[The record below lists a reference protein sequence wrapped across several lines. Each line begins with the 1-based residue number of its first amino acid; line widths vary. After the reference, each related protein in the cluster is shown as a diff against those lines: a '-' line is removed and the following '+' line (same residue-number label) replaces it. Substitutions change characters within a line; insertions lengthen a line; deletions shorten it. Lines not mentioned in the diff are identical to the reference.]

1 MRGTEQGGFMSE
13 EREKR
18 SSEEPDD
25 VEAHKLNQRMGEPE
39 DKFARMGEPEDVEAH
54 KLNQRMG
61 ETEEQDKFAATDEDD
76 VEAHVL
82 SPKLNPGKMQS

>member
-1 MRGTEQGGFMSE
+1 MSE

-25 VEAHKLNQRMGEPE
+25 VEAHKLNQR
-39 DKFARMGEPEDVEAH
+39 
-54 KLNQRMG
+54 LS
-61 ETEEQDKFAATDEDD
+61 ETEEKDKFAATDEDD

-82 SPKLNPGKMQS
+82 NPKLSSGKMQA

>member
-1 MRGTEQGGFMSE
+1 MSE

-18 SSEEPDD
+18 SSE
-25 VEAHKLNQRMGEPE
+25 
-39 DKFARMGEPEDVEAH
+39 EPEDVEAH

-61 ETEEQDKFAATDEDD
+61 EAEDKFGRMGEPEDVEAHRMGEAEEKRRLGEAEEKRGRMGATDEDD

-82 SPKLNPGKMQS
+82 NPRHGTGKMQS